1 MKQGWLVLTA
11 SVMALAQV
19 RLLQME
25 SDLNTSLPYVMH
37 AVLDKNDW
45 PGYRSR
51 LLAPYLIHFLGG
63 DMRAFLGVT
72 FVALVIGGL
81 LSWRLAGFGGMGT
94 YHAWFAFVSHPFF
107 APWDIFGPVF
117 FTLFV
122 LFVVEQRPAWWF
134 MILFA
139 VAIFN
144 LQSAMFMTIWM
155 VLSRRMI
162 VQGLVCVAA
171 GIFIMWFFQHSGH
184 PNLGLFAFNSGYGTD
199 YAQERILENLH
210 NIGWV
215 IAGIYGLIVGS
226 SVLAMQRGYVAL
238 AMTFLALLGAT
249 VVLGVVTETRVY
261 LDFIPLL
268 VFATK
273 ETE

>member
-1 MKQGWLVLTA
+1 
-11 SVMALAQV
+11 
-19 RLLQME
+19 
-25 SDLNTSLPYVMH
+25 
-37 AVLDKNDW
+37 
-45 PGYRSR
+45 
-51 LLAPYLIHFLGG
+51 
-63 DMRAFLGVT
+63 MRAFLGVT

-122 LFVVEQRPAWWF
+122 IFVVEQRPTWWF
-134 MILFA
+134 MVLFA

-171 GIFIMWFFQHSGH
+171 GIFIMWYFQHSGH

-199 YAQERILENLH
+199 YAQERIFENLH

-215 IAGIYGLIVGS
+215 IAGIYGLIVGA
-226 SVLAMQRGYVAL
+226 SVVAMQRGYVAL